1 MPWGR
6 ALKTLHEARLC
17 PQELVPTSSPSQST
31 VPGLYNHTA
40 VCLPV
45 GLLKLCKWPL
55 LHLPWPHQT
64 SQQRGRWD
72 WDQWSTDISQ
82 AIFFFLG
89 SVSTCYPCGSS
100 RRSPSKHLQRFGLLR
115 NGMLCGA
122 LPWDSWAGKGRGEG
136 GEWWVMKKKIKKGE
150 ESKTKGNTLC
160 NLSAESLCSA
170 GRLFGDVDWA

>member
-1 MPWGR
+1 MKLGCALRNLFQHHHPLR
-6 ALKTLHEARLC
+6 AQSLGFTTTQLSAFQLACWNFANGPCCTC
-17 PQELVPTSSPSQST
+17 PDLTKHPSRGAGGIGTSE
-31 VPGLYNHTA
+31 V
-40 VCLPV
+40 
-45 GLLKLCKWPL
+45 
-55 LHLPWPHQT
+55 QT
-64 SQQRGRWD
+64 FPKQ
-72 WDQWSTDISQ
+72 
-82 AIFFFLG
+82 FFFLG

-136 GEWWVMKKKIKKGE
+136 GEWWVMKKKIKKKGE